1 MSDYQRL
8 RQNED
13 EETQETTLD
22 VYITYKRRWFYL
34 FIVCLA
40 QISNAM
46 IWINFSPIANLASE
60 YYQVSY
66 NAINWLSL
74 IYMVI
79 TVPFTLPSTWFIDRL
94 GVLSG
99 LLIGTWMNAIG
110 SLIRCLSVLSIFDRN
125 RKFGVLMIGQAF
137 CALAQTFILFIPTK
151 FCFLW
156 FSEKQRSFANS
167 IAIGSGFFGILLG
180 SILSPLIASTIGRI
194 PLLLYVNVL
203 PASSAA
209 LLCLTMRSAEPPTPS
224 CKAVV
229 CVQQSFTCA
238 LKRLFRSKSF
248 VVLFLT
254 CGFAIGCFN
263 ALSTLIEQIMCTYGY
278 DNITIGFSLG
288 WFIGMGG
295 LGSLLFGYIAD
306 RTGKLSEI
314 SKGLYLAS
322 SIAYVLLAIF
332 IVWRMERY
340 LIYFA
345 FALVGF
351 VSLSL
356 SPISMDLTLECVYP
370 IPEATAIGVSV
381 ISSQVIGILM
391 VMIFPK
397 FARPLNEHE
406 MSIETCSKDV
416 KHGLGMLNYS
426 ISVYFQMDQLP
437 YEVLFEIASRID
449 SPRDLCSFSRV
460 CSLFSTVSRDDRV
473 WKRLCYQLYNVKP
486 PLNAIKQSFY
496 ELFTKILV
504 PYGRYLGYW
513 KSDEMFFGGLIN
525 VHLNLS
531 DGNIIGEKIAPY
543 PAQPDYDQFNMND
556 DESSFEPI
564 YTQTKIF
571 SIDTRTNQIFC
582 YDCNLP
588 HSELKWVKTFDNN
601 EPYFGLSQEALPI
614 SERSS
619 LILNDHRDDA
629 YPRERDIHFIKCCYE
644 HQIIYYYPLSIVQPT
659 TGEHDHPLSRLN
671 GLWVGSYGGHG
682 LELLH
687 LEFFH
692 EFTYSSVSDDA
703 STNEET
709 VSDALV
715 ARKISGDRNVP
726 HGKIS
731 FAAIRPI
738 EVESDSPPSYEGIGQ
753 IAHTGYDSPQFIRT
767 KVVLLSKDILS
778 VTWYALHHTSAFK
791 RCIL

>member
-1 MSDYQRL
+1 MTDYQRL

-13 EETQETTLD
+13 EETQEITLD

-60 YYQVSY
+60 YYQVGY

-74 IYMVI
+74 IYMLI
-79 TVPFTLPSTWFIDRL
+79 TVPFTLPSTWLIDRL
-94 GVLSG
+94 GVRSG
-99 LLIGTWMNAIG
+99 LLIGTWTNAIG

-125 RKFGVLMIGQAF
+125 RKFGVLMIGQTF

-180 SILSPLIASTIGRI
+180 SILSPLIASTIDRI
-194 PLLLYVNVL
+194 PLLLYVNVM
-203 PASSAA
+203 PASCAA
-209 LLCLTMRSAEPPTPS
+209 LLCLAMRSAEPPTPS

-229 CVQQSFTCA
+229 RVQQSFTCA
-238 LKRLFRSKSF
+238 LKRLFQSKSF
-248 VVLFLT
+248 VVLFLA

-278 DNITIGFSLG
+278 DNRTIGFCLG
-288 WFIGMGG
+288 WFIGMGS
-295 LGSLLFGYIAD
+295 LGSLLFGYVAD
-306 RTGKLSEI
+306 RTGKLNEI
-314 SKGLYLAS
+314 SKGLYIAS

-332 IVWRMERY
+332 IVCRMERY

-345 FALVGF
+345 FALVGL

-381 ISSQVIGILM
+381 MSSQVIGILM
-391 VMIFPK
+391 VTVFPK

-416 KHGLGMLNYS
+416 KHGLAILNYS
-426 ISVYFQMDQLP
+426 IYVYFQMDQLP
-437 YEVLFEIASRID
+437 YEVLFEVASRID

-460 CSLFSTVSRDDRV
+460 CSLFSTVSRDDRL

-486 PLNAIKQSFY
+486 PVNTIKQSFY
-496 ELFTKILV
+496 EIFTKILV

-543 PAQPDYDQFNMND
+543 PAQSEHDQFDMDD

-564 YTQTKIF
+564 YIQTKIF
-571 SIDTRTNQIFC
+571 NIDTQTNQIFC

-588 HSELKWVKTFDNN
+588 HPELKWVKTFDNN

-629 YPRERDIHFIKCCYE
+629 HPRERDIHFIKCCYE
-644 HQIIYYYPLSIVQPT
+644 HETIYYYPLSIVQPT
-659 TGEHDHPLSRLN
+659 TSEHDHPLSRLN

-692 EFTYSSVSDDA
+692 EFTCPSVSDDT

-709 VSDALV
+709 ISDALV

-738 EVESDSPPSYEGIGQ
+738 EVESDSPLSYEGIGQ
-753 IAHTGYDSPQFIRT
+753 IAHTNYDNPQFIRT